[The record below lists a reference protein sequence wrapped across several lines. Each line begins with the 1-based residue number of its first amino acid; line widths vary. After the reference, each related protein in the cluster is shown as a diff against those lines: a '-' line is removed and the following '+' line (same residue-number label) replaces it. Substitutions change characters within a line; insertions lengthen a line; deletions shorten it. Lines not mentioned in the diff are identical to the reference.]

1 MLNVI
6 KQVVVA
12 IMIVVLVVLAG
23 YSAYAQYW
31 SWGALKRQEQRLQAI
46 EQKLE
51 AKSEAKSEVKQPAA
65 ATQDDRQAQAAQPQ
79 KKQWG
84 Y

>member
-12 IMIVVLVVLAG
+12 FMIVVLLVLAG

-31 SWGALKRQEQRLQAI
+31 SWGALKRQEQRLEAI
-46 EQKLE
+46 EQQLE
-51 AKSEAKSEVKQPAA
+51 AKKPAA
-65 ATQDDRQAQAAQPQ
+65 VSAETDRAAEPRQAQAAQPQ